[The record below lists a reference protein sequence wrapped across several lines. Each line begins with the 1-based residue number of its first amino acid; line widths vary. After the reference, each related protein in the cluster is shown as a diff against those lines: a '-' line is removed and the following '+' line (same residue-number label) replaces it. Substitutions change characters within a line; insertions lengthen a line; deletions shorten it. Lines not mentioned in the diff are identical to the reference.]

1 MSPWYNRP
9 PWNFVVAICVIV
21 AIVVAIVVAISSEPW
36 LIIIAPAYFLYLYV
50 KLWSCRAIALRAKGY
65 FCGRR
70 LRDKWIYEER
80 AGSAVNTLILDLENM
95 EPGHWEMFFPS
106 EKDWRLSAPPWAI
119 ERRSEIARRVAE
131 GWRPKDFHLPPDLD
145 DT

>member
-1 MSPWYNRP
+1 MRSEQRDIS
-9 PWNFVVAICVIV
+9 VADGCGTNGFMKSERV
-21 AIVVAIVVAISSEPW
+21 AP
-36 LIIIAPAYFLYLYV
+36 LIL
-50 KLWSCRAIALRAKGY
+50 
-65 FCGRR
+65 
-70 LRDKWIYEER
+70 
-80 AGSAVNTLILDLENM
+80 LILDLENM